1 MRTYRLAGTV
11 VDSEGALFMEALEQ
25 DYISAKNVEKILA
38 EAGGEE
44 VTFNLNSGGGS
55 VNAGSEIYTML
66 SSYSGR
72 VVVNITSLSASIA
85 SVFMLGA
92 DEVNISHQAQI
103 MIHQPHFRNEDV
115 VDKLSLERSLNML
128 DSTERS
134 IAKVYMKKTG
144 LSEDEILDMMF
155 KETWLTSDQA
165 LELGFVDN
173 IFNDTE
179 ESVEG
184 VEDLVA
190 MVSTTGKQLET
201 LQLLNEMK
209 GTPMDKTFFE
219 KVKSLLANN
228 SVDNESVETVEE
240 VVEAPEE
247 PSKADEEVEGTN
259 TPEEVKDGSEEQS
272 DTSEEVV
279 EEEAEEVVEEETE
292 EVVDQTTELLTQ
304 ALTEIQSLRAENE
317 ELKAKVEA
325 LEKDNKKLVA
335 KSSKS
340 QSVVDELNKLLNSE
354 EANVVSVT
362 QKAEAKNMMP
372 KGYNGIRSGGQI

>member
-44 VTFNLNSGGGS
+44 VIFNLNSGGGS

-259 TPEEVKDGSEEQS
+259 TPEEVKEGSEEQL
-272 DTSEEVV
+272 DTS
-279 EEEAEEVVEEETE
+279 EEVVEEETE

-340 QSVVDELNKLLNSE
+340 QSVVNELNKLLNSE
-354 EANVVSVT
+354 EANVISVT
-362 QKAEAKNMMP
+362 QKAEVNNMMP
-372 KGYNGIRSGGQI
+372 KGYTGIRSGGQI

>member
-25 DYISAKNVEKILA
+25 DYISAKNIERILS

-103 MIHQPHFRNEDV
+103 MIHQPHFRNEEV

-173 IFNDTE
+173 IYNDTE

-228 SVDNESVETVEE
+228 SVDDESVETVEE

-247 PSKADEEVEGTN
+247 PSKADEEVEGTE
-259 TPEEVKDGSEEQS
+259 TPEEVKEGLEEQS

-279 EEEAEEVVEEETE
+279 EEKEEEVVDEETE
-292 EVVDQTTELLTQ
+292 EVEDQTTELLTQ
-304 ALTEIQSLRAENE
+304 ALTEIQKLRAENE

-325 LEKDNKKLVA
+325 LETDKKALVA

-362 QKAEAKNMMP
+362 QRAEPKNMMP
-372 KGYNGIRSGGQI
+372 KGYTGIRSGGQI

>member
-25 DYISAKNVEKILA
+25 DYISAKNVERILA

-72 VVVNITSLSASIA
+72 IVVNITSLSASIA

-103 MIHQPHFRNEDV
+103 MIHQPHFRNEEV

-128 DSTERS
+128 DSTEKS

-173 IFNDTE
+173 IYNDAE

-228 SVDNESVETVEE
+228 SVDDESVETVEE

-279 EEEAEEVVEEETE
+279 EEKEEEVVEEETE

-325 LEKDNKKLVA
+325 LNKDKEALVA

-372 KGYNGIRSGGQI
+372 KGYTGIRSGGQI

>member
-25 DYISAKNVEKILA
+25 DYISAKNIERILA

-72 VVVNITSLSASIA
+72 VVINITSLSASIA

-103 MIHQPHFRNEDV
+103 MIHQPHFRNEEV

-173 IFNDTE
+173 IYNDTE

-228 SVDNESVETVEE
+228 SVDDESVETVEE

-247 PSKADEEVEGTN
+247 PSKAVEEVEGTE
-259 TPEEVKDGSEEQS
+259 TTEGVKEGSEEQS

-279 EEEAEEVVEEETE
+279 EEKEEEVVDEETK
-292 EVVDQTTELLTQ
+292 EVEDQTTELLTQ
-304 ALTEIQSLRAENE
+304 ALTEIQTLRAENE
-317 ELKAKVEA
+317 ELKAKVKA
-325 LEKDNKKLVA
+325 LETDKKALVA

-362 QKAEAKNMMP
+362 QKAEPKNMMP
-372 KGYNGIRSGGQI
+372 KGYTGIRSGGQI

>member
-103 MIHQPHFRNEDV
+103 MIHQPHFRNEGV

-247 PSKADEEVEGTN
+247 PSKADEEVECTN
-259 TPEEVKDGSEEQS
+259 TPEEVKEGSEEQL
-272 DTSEEVV
+272 DNSEEVV
-279 EEEAEEVVEEETE
+279 EEETEEVVEEETE

-362 QKAEAKNMMP
+362 QKAEPTNMMP
-372 KGYNGIRSGGQI
+372 KGYTGIRSGGQI

>member
-44 VTFNLNSGGGS
+44 VIFNLNSGGGS

-103 MIHQPHFRNEDV
+103 MIHQPHFRNEEV

-128 DSTERS
+128 DSTEKS

-173 IFNDTE
+173 IFNDAE

-259 TPEEVKDGSEEQS
+259 TPEEVKEGSEEQS

-279 EEEAEEVVEEETE
+279 EEVVEEETE
-292 EVVDQTTELLTQ
+292 EVEDQTTELLTQ

-362 QKAEAKNMMP
+362 QKAEVNNMMP
-372 KGYNGIRSGGQI
+372 KGYTGIRSGGQI

>member
-1 MRTYRLAGTV
+1 
-11 VDSEGALFMEALEQ
+11 
-25 DYISAKNVEKILA
+25 
-38 EAGGEE
+38 
-44 VTFNLNSGGGS
+44 
-55 VNAGSEIYTML
+55 
-66 SSYSGR
+66 
-72 VVVNITSLSASIA
+72 
-85 SVFMLGA
+85 
-92 DEVNISHQAQI
+92 
-103 MIHQPHFRNEDV
+103 MIHQPHFRNEET

-128 DSTERS
+128 DSTEKS

-173 IFNDTE
+173 IYNDAE

-228 SVDNESVETVEE
+228 SVDDESVETLEE
-240 VVEAPEE
+240 VVEAPEK
-247 PSKADEEVEGTN
+247 PSKADKEVEGTN

-279 EEEAEEVVEEETE
+279 KDKEEVVDEETE
-292 EVVDQTTELLTQ
+292 EVEDQTTELLTQ
-304 ALTEIQSLRAENE
+304 ALTEIQSLRAENK

-325 LEKDNKKLVA
+325 LELDKKSLEA

-340 QSVVDELNKLLNSE
+340 QSVVDKLNKLLNSE

-362 QKAEAKNMMP
+362 QKTEAKNMMP
-372 KGYNGIRSGGQI
+372 KGYTGIRSGGQI

>member
-25 DYISAKNVEKILA
+25 DYISAKNIERILA

-72 VVVNITSLSASIA
+72 VVINITSLSASIA

-103 MIHQPHFRNEDV
+103 MIHQPHFRNEET

-128 DSTERS
+128 DSTEKS

-173 IFNDTE
+173 IYNDTE

-209 GTPMDKTFFE
+209 GTPMDKTFIE

-228 SVDNESVETVEE
+228 SVDDESVETVEE
-240 VVEAPEE
+240 VVEASEE
-247 PSKADEEVEGTN
+247 PSKADEEVEGTE
-259 TPEEVKDGSEEQS
+259 TLEEVKEGLEEQS

-279 EEEAEEVVEEETE
+279 EEEEEEVVEEETE

-304 ALTEIQSLRAENE
+304 ALTEIQTLRAENE

-325 LEKDNKKLVA
+325 LETDKKALVA

-362 QKAEAKNMMP
+362 QKAEPKNMMP
-372 KGYNGIRSGGQI
+372 KGYTGIRSGGQI

>member
-103 MIHQPHFRNEDV
+103 MIHQPHFRNEEV

-240 VVEAPEE
+240 VVED
-247 PSKADEEVEGTN
+247 K
-259 TPEEVKDGSEEQS
+259 
-272 DTSEEVV
+272 EEVV
-279 EEEAEEVVEEETE
+279 EDKEEVVEDETE

-304 ALTEIQSLRAENE
+304 ALTEIQKLRAENE

-325 LEKDNKKLVA
+325 LETDKKALVA

-362 QKAEAKNMMP
+362 QKAEPKNMMP
-372 KGYNGIRSGGQI
+372 KGYTGIRSGGQI

>member
-25 DYISAKNVEKILA
+25 DYISAKNVERILA

-72 VVVNITSLSASIA
+72 IVVNITSLSASIA

-103 MIHQPHFRNEDV
+103 MIHQPHFRNEET

-128 DSTERS
+128 DSTEKS

-165 LELGFVDN
+165 LKLGFVDN
-173 IFNDTE
+173 IYNDAE

-228 SVDNESVETVEE
+228 SVDDESVETLEE

-247 PSKADEEVEGTN
+247 PSKADKEVEGTN

-279 EEEAEEVVEEETE
+279 KDKEEVVDEETE
-292 EVVDQTTELLTQ
+292 EVEDQTTELLTQ
-304 ALTEIQSLRAENE
+304 ALTEIQTLRAENE

-340 QSVVDELNKLLNSE
+340 QSVVDKLNKLLNSE

-362 QKAEAKNMMP
+362 QKSEAKNMMP
-372 KGYNGIRSGGQI
+372 KGYTGIRSGGQI

>member
-25 DYISAKNVEKILA
+25 DYISAKNIERILS

-72 VVVNITSLSASIA
+72 VVINITSLSASIA

-103 MIHQPHFRNEDV
+103 MIHQPHFRNEEV

-173 IFNDTE
+173 IYNDTE

-201 LQLLNEMK
+201 LQLLNKMK

-228 SVDNESVETVEE
+228 SVDDESVETVEE

-259 TPEEVKDGSEEQS
+259 TPKEVKDGSEEQS

-279 EEEAEEVVEEETE
+279 KEKEEEVVDEETE

-317 ELKAKVEA
+317 ELKSKVEA
-325 LEKDNKKLVA
+325 LEKDKKALVA

-340 QSVVDELNKLLNSE
+340 QSVVDKLNKLLNSE

-362 QKAEAKNMMP
+362 QKTEVNNMMP
-372 KGYNGIRSGGQI
+372 KGYTGIRSGGQI

>member
-44 VTFNLNSGGGS
+44 VIFNLNSGGGS

-128 DSTERS
+128 DSTEKS

-240 VVEAPEE
+240 VVEE
-247 PSKADEEVEGTN
+247 K
-259 TPEEVKDGSEEQS
+259 
-272 DTSEEVV
+272 
-279 EEEAEEVVEEETE
+279 EEVVEEETE

-317 ELKAKVEA
+317 ELKAKVEV

-340 QSVVDELNKLLNSE
+340 QSVVNELNKLLNSE
-354 EANVVSVT
+354 EANVISVT
-362 QKAEAKNMMP
+362 QKAEVNNMMP
-372 KGYNGIRSGGQI
+372 KGYTGIRSGGQI

>member
-103 MIHQPHFRNEDV
+103 MIHQPHFRNEEV

-128 DSTERS
+128 DSTEKS

-144 LSEDEILDMMF
+144 LSEDKILDMMF

-240 VVEAPEE
+240 VVEAPKE

-272 DTSEEVV
+272 DISEEVV
-279 EEEAEEVVEEETE
+279 EEVVEEETE

-304 ALTEIQSLRAENE
+304 ALTEIQSLRAENQ

-325 LEKDNKKLVA
+325 LEKDNKNLVA

-362 QKAEAKNMMP
+362 QKAEPKNMMP
-372 KGYNGIRSGGQI
+372 KGYTGIRSGGQI

>member
-25 DYISAKNVEKILA
+25 DYISAKNIERILS

-72 VVVNITSLSASIA
+72 VVINITSLSASIA

-103 MIHQPHFRNEDV
+103 MIHQPHFRNEEV
-115 VDKLSLERSLNML
+115 VDKLSLERSINML
-128 DSTERS
+128 DSTEKS

-173 IFNDTE
+173 IYNDTE

-228 SVDNESVETVEE
+228 SVDDESVETVEE

-247 PSKADEEVEGTN
+247 PSKADEEVEGTE
-259 TPEEVKDGSEEQS
+259 TPEEVKEGSEEQS

-279 EEEAEEVVEEETE
+279 EDKEEVVVDEETK
-292 EVVDQTTELLTQ
+292 EVEDQTTELLTQ
-304 ALTEIQSLRAENE
+304 ALTEIQKLRAENE

-325 LEKDNKKLVA
+325 LETDKKALVA

-362 QKAEAKNMMP
+362 QKAEPKNMMP
-372 KGYNGIRSGGQI
+372 KGYTGIRSGGQI

>member
-25 DYISAKNVEKILA
+25 DYISAKNIERILS

-72 VVVNITSLSASIA
+72 VVINITSLSASIA

-103 MIHQPHFRNEDV
+103 MIHQPHFRNEEV

-128 DSTERS
+128 DSTEKS

-173 IFNDTE
+173 IYNDTE

-228 SVDNESVETVEE
+228 SIDDESVETVEE
-240 VVEAPEE
+240 VVEASEE
-247 PSKADEEVEGTN
+247 PSKADEEVEGTE
-259 TPEEVKDGSEEQS
+259 TPEEVKEGSEEQS
-272 DTSEEVV
+272 DTSKEVV
-279 EEEAEEVVEEETE
+279 EEKEEVVDEETK
-292 EVVDQTTELLTQ
+292 EVEDQTTELLTQ
-304 ALTEIQSLRAENE
+304 ALTEIQTLRAENE

-325 LEKDNKKLVA
+325 LETDKKALVA

-354 EANVVSVT
+354 KANVVSVT
-362 QKAEAKNMMP
+362 QKAEPKNMMP
-372 KGYNGIRSGGQI
+372 KGYTGIRSGGQI

>member
-25 DYISAKNVEKILA
+25 DYISAKNIERILA

-72 VVVNITSLSASIA
+72 VVINITSLSASIA

-103 MIHQPHFRNEDV
+103 MIHQPHFRNEEV

-128 DSTERS
+128 DSTEKS

-173 IFNDTE
+173 IYNDTE

-228 SVDNESVETVEE
+228 SVDDESVETVEE

-247 PSKADEEVEGTN
+247 PSKADEEVEGTE
-259 TPEEVKDGSEEQS
+259 TPEEVKEGSEEQS

-279 EEEAEEVVEEETE
+279 EEKEEEVFEDGTE
-292 EVVDQTTELLTQ
+292 EVEDQTTELLTQ
-304 ALTEIQSLRAENE
+304 ALTEIQKLRAENE
-317 ELKAKVEA
+317 ELKAKVES
-325 LEKDNKKLVA
+325 LNKEKESLVA

-362 QKAEAKNMMP
+362 QKAEPKNMMP
-372 KGYNGIRSGGQI
+372 KGYTGIRSGGQI

>member
-25 DYISAKNVEKILA
+25 DYISAKNIERILS

-72 VVVNITSLSASIA
+72 VVINITSLSASIA

-103 MIHQPHFRNEDV
+103 MIHQPHFRNEET
-115 VDKLSLERSLNML
+115 VDKLSLERSINML
-128 DSTERS
+128 DSTEKS

-173 IFNDTE
+173 IYNDTE

-228 SVDNESVETVEE
+228 SVDDESVETVEE

-247 PSKADEEVEGTN
+247 PSKADEEVEGTE
-259 TPEEVKDGSEEQS
+259 TPEEVKEGSEEQP

-279 EEEAEEVVEEETE
+279 KEKEEEVVDEETK
-292 EVVDQTTELLTQ
+292 EVEDQTTELLTQ
-304 ALTEIQSLRAENE
+304 ALTEIQKLRAENE

-325 LEKDNKKLVA
+325 LETDKKALVA

-362 QKAEAKNMMP
+362 QKAEPKNMMP
-372 KGYNGIRSGGQI
+372 KGYTGIRSGGQI

>member
-44 VTFNLNSGGGS
+44 VIFNLNSGGGS

-103 MIHQPHFRNEDV
+103 MIHQPHFRNEET

-128 DSTERS
+128 DSTEKS

-173 IFNDTE
+173 IFNDAE

-240 VVEAPEE
+240 VVEAPKE
-247 PSKADEEVEGTN
+247 PSKADEEVEGTD
-259 TPEEVKDGSEEQS
+259 TPEEVKEGSEEQP

-279 EEEAEEVVEEETE
+279 EEAEEVVEEETE

-317 ELKAKVEA
+317 ELKAKVGA
-325 LEKDNKKLVA
+325 LEKDNKKTC
-335 KSSKS
+335 S
-340 QSVVDELNKLLNSE
+340 
-354 EANVVSVT
+354 
-362 QKAEAKNMMP
+362 
-372 KGYNGIRSGGQI
+372 

>member
-44 VTFNLNSGGGS
+44 VIFNLNSGGGS

-247 PSKADEEVEGTN
+247 
-259 TPEEVKDGSEEQS
+259 VKEGSEEQL

-279 EEEAEEVVEEETE
+279 EEAEEVVEEETE

-325 LEKDNKKLVA
+325 LEKDNKHLVA

-340 QSVVDELNKLLNSE
+340 QSVVNELNKLLNSE

-362 QKAEAKNMMP
+362 QKAEVNNMMP
-372 KGYNGIRSGGQI
+372 KGYTGIRSGGQI

>member
-103 MIHQPHFRNEDV
+103 MIHQPHFRNEET

-128 DSTERS
+128 DSTEKS

-165 LELGFVDN
+165 LKLGFVDN
-173 IFNDTE
+173 IYNDTE

-190 MVSTTGKQLET
+190 IVSTTGKQLET
-201 LQLLNEMK
+201 LQ
-209 GTPMDKTFFE
+209 
-219 KVKSLLANN
+219 
-228 SVDNESVETVEE
+228 
-240 VVEAPEE
+240 
-247 PSKADEEVEGTN
+247 
-259 TPEEVKDGSEEQS
+259 
-272 DTSEEVV
+272 
-279 EEEAEEVVEEETE
+279 
-292 EVVDQTTELLTQ
+292 QTIL
-304 ALTEIQSLRAENE
+304 
-317 ELKAKVEA
+317 
-325 LEKDNKKLVA
+325 
-335 KSSKS
+335 
-340 QSVVDELNKLLNSE
+340 
-354 EANVVSVT
+354 
-362 QKAEAKNMMP
+362 
-372 KGYNGIRSGGQI
+372 

>member
-11 VDSEGALFMEALEQ
+11 VNSEDALFMEALEQ
-25 DYISAKNVEKILA
+25 DYISAKNIERILS

-72 VVVNITSLSASIA
+72 VVINITSLSASIA

-103 MIHQPHFRNEDV
+103 MIHQPHFRNEEV

-173 IFNDTE
+173 IYNDTE

-228 SVDNESVETVEE
+228 SVDDESVETVEE

-247 PSKADEEVEGTN
+247 PSKADEEVEGTE
-259 TPEEVKDGSEEQS
+259 TPEEEKEGSEEQS

-279 EEEAEEVVEEETE
+279 EEKEEEVVEDGTE
-292 EVVDQTTELLTQ
+292 EVEDQTTELLTQ
-304 ALTEIQSLRAENE
+304 ALTEIQTLRAENE

-325 LEKDNKKLVA
+325 LETDKKALVA

-362 QKAEAKNMMP
+362 QKAEPKNMMP
-372 KGYNGIRSGGQI
+372 KGYTGIRSGGQI

>member
-25 DYISAKNVEKILA
+25 DYISAKNIERILS

-103 MIHQPHFRNEDV
+103 MIHQPHFRNEEVV

-173 IFNDTE
+173 IYNDTE

-228 SVDNESVETVEE
+228 SVDDESVETVEE
-240 VVEAPEE
+240 VVEAPKE
-247 PSKADEEVEGTN
+247 PSKADEEVEGTE
-259 TPEEVKDGSEEQS
+259 TPEEVKEGLEEQS

-279 EEEAEEVVEEETE
+279 KEKEEVVDEETK
-292 EVVDQTTELLTQ
+292 EVEDQTTELLTQ
-304 ALTEIQSLRAENE
+304 ALTEIQTLRAENE

-325 LEKDNKKLVA
+325 LETDKKALVA

-362 QKAEAKNMMP
+362 QKAEPKNMMP
-372 KGYNGIRSGGQI
+372 KGYTGIRSGGQI

>member
-25 DYISAKNVEKILA
+25 DYISAKNIERILS

-72 VVVNITSLSASIA
+72 VVINITSLSASIA

-103 MIHQPHFRNEDV
+103 MIHQPHFRNEET

-128 DSTERS
+128 DSTEKS

-173 IFNDTE
+173 IYNDTE

-228 SVDNESVETVEE
+228 SVDDESVETVEE
-240 VVEAPEE
+240 VVKAPEE
-247 PSKADEEVEGTN
+247 PSKADEEVEGTE
-259 TPEEVKDGSEEQS
+259 TPEEVKEGSEEQS

-279 EEEAEEVVEEETE
+279 EEKEEEVVEDGTE
-292 EVVDQTTELLTQ
+292 EVEDQTTELLTQ
-304 ALTEIQSLRAENE
+304 ALTEIQKLRAENE
-317 ELKAKVEA
+317 ELKAKVES
-325 LEKDNKKLVA
+325 LNKEKEALVA

-362 QKAEAKNMMP
+362 QKAEPKNMMP
-372 KGYNGIRSGGQI
+372 KGYTGIRSGGQI

>member
-11 VDSEGALFMEALEQ
+11 VDSEGALFMEALEK
-25 DYISAKNVEKILA
+25 DYISAKNIERILA

-72 VVVNITSLSASIA
+72 IVVNITSLSASIA

-103 MIHQPHFRNEDV
+103 MIHQPHFRNEEI

-128 DSTERS
+128 DSTEKS

-173 IFNDTE
+173 IYNDAE

-228 SVDNESVETVEE
+228 SVDDESVETVEE
-240 VVEAPEE
+240 VVEAPKE

-259 TPEEVKDGSEEQS
+259 TPEEQS

-279 EEEAEEVVEEETE
+279 EEKEEVVEEETE
-292 EVVDQTTELLTQ
+292 EVVDKTTELLTQ
-304 ALTEIQSLRAENE
+304 ALTEIQTLRAENE
-317 ELKAKVEA
+317 ELKARVES
-325 LEKDNKKLVA
+325 LNKEKEALVA

-362 QKAEAKNMMP
+362 QKAEVKNMMP
-372 KGYNGIRSGGQI
+372 KGYNGIRLGGQI

>member
-25 DYISAKNVEKILA
+25 DYISAKNVERILA

-103 MIHQPHFRNEDV
+103 MIHQPHFRNEET

-128 DSTERS
+128 DSTEKS

-173 IFNDTE
+173 IYNDTE

-259 TPEEVKDGSEEQS
+259 TPEEVKEGLEEQP

-279 EEEAEEVVEEETE
+279 EEAEVVDEDTE
-292 EVVDQTTELLTQ
+292 EVEDQTTELLTQ

-317 ELKAKVEA
+317 ELKTKVEA

-372 KGYNGIRSGGQI
+372 KGYTGIRSGGQI

>member
-25 DYISAKNVEKILA
+25 DYISAKNIERILS

-72 VVVNITSLSASIA
+72 VVINITSLSASIA

-103 MIHQPHFRNEDV
+103 MIHQPHFRNEEV

-128 DSTERS
+128 DSTEKS

-173 IFNDTE
+173 IYNDTE

-228 SVDNESVETVEE
+228 SVDDESVETVEE

-247 PSKADEEVEGTN
+247 PSKADEEVEGTE
-259 TPEEVKDGSEEQS
+259 TPEEVKEGSEEQS

-279 EEEAEEVVEEETE
+279 EEKEEEVVDEETK
-292 EVVDQTTELLTQ
+292 EVEDQTTELLTQ
-304 ALTEIQSLRAENE
+304 ALTEIQKLRAENE

-325 LEKDNKKLVA
+325 LETDKKALVA

-362 QKAEAKNMMP
+362 QKAEPKNMMP
-372 KGYNGIRSGGQI
+372 KGYTGIRSGGQI

>member
-103 MIHQPHFRNEDV
+103 MIHQPHFRNEEV

-173 IFNDTE
+173 IFNDAE

-259 TPEEVKDGSEEQS
+259 TPEEVKEGSEEQS

-279 EEEAEEVVEEETE
+279 EEVVEEETE
-292 EVVDQTTELLTQ
+292 EVEDQTTELLTQ

-362 QKAEAKNMMP
+362 QKAEVNNMMP
-372 KGYNGIRSGGQI
+372 KGYTGIRSGGQI

>member
-25 DYISAKNVEKILA
+25 DYISAKNVEKILS

-103 MIHQPHFRNEDV
+103 MIHQPHFRNEET

-128 DSTERS
+128 DSTEKS

-173 IFNDTE
+173 IYNDTE
-179 ESVEG
+179 DSVEG

-228 SVDNESVETVEE
+228 SVDDESVETVEE
-240 VVEAPEE
+240 V
-247 PSKADEEVEGTN
+247 EGTS

-279 EEEAEEVVEEETE
+279 EEKEEVVEEETE

-304 ALTEIQSLRAENE
+304 ALTEIQTLRAENE
-317 ELKAKVEA
+317 ELKAKVES
-325 LEKDNKKLVA
+325 LNKEKEALVA

>member
-11 VDSEGALFMEALEQ
+11 VNSEDAVFMEAWEQ
-25 DYISAKNVEKILA
+25 DYISAKNIEKILS

-72 VVVNITSLSASIA
+72 VVINITSLSASIA

-103 MIHQPHFRNEDV
+103 MIHQPHFRNDEV
-115 VDKLSLERSLNML
+115 VDKLSLERSINML
-128 DSTERS
+128 DSTEKS

-173 IFNDTE
+173 IYNDTE

-190 MVSTTGKQLET
+190 MVSTTGEQIET

-209 GTPMDKTFFE
+209 GTPMNKTFFE
-219 KVKSLLANN
+219 KVKSLLENN
-228 SVDNESVETVEE
+228 SVENESVEE
-240 VVEAPEE
+240 VVEATEE
-247 PSKADEEVEGTN
+247 PSKADEEVEGTD
-259 TPEEVKDGSEEQS
+259 TPEEVKEGSEEQS

-279 EEEAEEVVEEETE
+279 EDKEEVVE
-292 EVVDQTTELLTQ
+292 DKTTELLTQ
-304 ALTEIQSLRAENE
+304 ALTEIQTLRAENE
-317 ELKAKVEA
+317 ELKATVES
-325 LEKDNKKLVA
+325 LNKEKETLVA
-335 KSSKS
+335 KRSKS
-340 QSVVDELNKLLNSE
+340 QSVVNELNKLLNSE
-354 EANVVSVT
+354 EANVLSVT
-362 QKAEAKNMMP
+362 QKAESKNMMP
-372 KGYNGIRSGGQI
+372 KGYTGIRSGGQI

>member
-25 DYISAKNVEKILA
+25 DYISAKNIERILA

-44 VTFNLNSGGGS
+44 VIFNLNSGGGS

-72 VVVNITSLSASIA
+72 VVINITSLSASIA

-103 MIHQPHFRNEDV
+103 MIHQPHFRNEEV

-173 IFNDTE
+173 IYNDTE

-228 SVDNESVETVEE
+228 SVDDESVETVEE

-247 PSKADEEVEGTN
+247 PSKADEEVEGTE
-259 TPEEVKDGSEEQS
+259 TPEEVKEGLEEQS
-272 DTSEEVV
+272 DTSKEVVGEKEEEVV
-279 EEEAEEVVEEETE
+279 GDETE
-292 EVVDQTTELLTQ
+292 EVEDQTTELLTQ
-304 ALTEIQSLRAENE
+304 ALTEIQTLRAENE

-325 LEKDNKKLVA
+325 LETDKKALVA

-362 QKAEAKNMMP
+362 QKAEPKNMMP
-372 KGYNGIRSGGQI
+372 KGYTGIRSGGQI

>member
-25 DYISAKNVEKILA
+25 DYISAKNIERILS

-72 VVVNITSLSASIA
+72 VVINITSLSASIA

-103 MIHQPHFRNEDV
+103 MIHQPHFRNEEV

-128 DSTERS
+128 DSTEKS

-173 IFNDTE
+173 IYNDTE

-228 SVDNESVETVEE
+228 SVDDESVETVEE

-247 PSKADEEVEGTN
+247 PSKADEEVEGTE
-259 TPEEVKDGSEEQS
+259 TPEEVKEGSEEQP

-279 EEEAEEVVEEETE
+279 EEKEEEVVDEETE
-292 EVVDQTTELLTQ
+292 EVEDQTTELLTQ
-304 ALTEIQSLRAENE
+304 ALTEIQKLRAENE

-325 LEKDNKKLVA
+325 LETDKKALVA

-362 QKAEAKNMMP
+362 QKAEPKNMMP
-372 KGYNGIRSGGQI
+372 KGYTGIRSGGQI

>member
-25 DYISAKNVEKILA
+25 DYISAKNIERILA

-103 MIHQPHFRNEDV
+103 MIHQPHFRNEET

-128 DSTERS
+128 DSTEKS

-165 LELGFVDN
+165 LKLGFVDN
-173 IFNDTE
+173 IYNDAE

-228 SVDNESVETVEE
+228 SVDDESVETLEE

-247 PSKADEEVEGTN
+247 PSKADKEVEGTN

-279 EEEAEEVVEEETE
+279 KDKEEVE
-292 EVVDQTTELLTQ
+292 DQTTELLTQ
-304 ALTEIQSLRAENE
+304 ALTEIQSLRAENK
-317 ELKAKVEA
+317 ELKAKVES
-325 LEKDNKKLVA
+325 LNKEKEALVA

-362 QKAEAKNMMP
+362 QKAEPKNMMP
-372 KGYNGIRSGGQI
+372 KGYTGIRSGGQI

>member
-25 DYISAKNVEKILA
+25 DYISAKNIERILA

-72 VVVNITSLSASIA
+72 VVINITSLSASIA

-103 MIHQPHFRNEDV
+103 MIHQPHFRNEEV
-115 VDKLSLERSLNML
+115 VDKLSLERSINML
-128 DSTERS
+128 DSTEKS

-173 IFNDTE
+173 IYNDTE

-228 SVDNESVETVEE
+228 SVDDESVETVEE

-247 PSKADEEVEGTN
+247 PSKADEEVEGTE
-259 TPEEVKDGSEEQS
+259 TPKEVKEGSEEQS

-279 EEEAEEVVEEETE
+279 EEKEEEVVEDGTE
-292 EVVDQTTELLTQ
+292 EVEDQTTVLLTQ
-304 ALTEIQSLRAENE
+304 ALTEIQTLRAENE

-325 LEKDNKKLVA
+325 LGKEKEALVA

-362 QKAEAKNMMP
+362 QKAESKNMMP
-372 KGYNGIRSGGQI
+372 KGYTGIRSGGQI

>member
-11 VDSEGALFMEALEQ
+11 VNSEDALFMEALEQ
-25 DYISAKNVEKILA
+25 DYISAKNIERILA

-72 VVVNITSLSASIA
+72 VVINITSLSASIA

-103 MIHQPHFRNEDV
+103 MIHQPHFRNEEV

-128 DSTERS
+128 DSTEKS

-144 LSEDEILDMMF
+144 LSEDEILGMMF

-173 IFNDTE
+173 IYNDTE

-228 SVDNESVETVEE
+228 SVDDESVETIEE

-247 PSKADEEVEGTN
+247 PSKADGEVEGTE
-259 TPEEVKDGSEEQS
+259 TPEEVKEGSEEKS

-279 EEEAEEVVEEETE
+279 EVKEEVVVEEETE

-304 ALTEIQSLRAENE
+304 ALTEIQTLRAENE

-325 LEKDNKKLVA
+325 LETDKKALVA

-362 QKAEAKNMMP
+362 QKAEPKNMMP
-372 KGYNGIRSGGQI
+372 KGYTGIRSGGQI

>member
-25 DYISAKNVEKILA
+25 DYISAKNIERILA

-72 VVVNITSLSASIA
+72 VVINITSLSASIA

-103 MIHQPHFRNEDV
+103 MIHQPHFRNEET

-173 IFNDTE
+173 IYNDTE

-209 GTPMDKTFFE
+209 GTPMDKTFIE

-228 SVDNESVETVEE
+228 SVDDESVETVEE

-247 PSKADEEVEGTN
+247 PSKADEEVEGTE
-259 TPEEVKDGSEEQS
+259 TPEEVKEGLEEQS

-279 EEEAEEVVEEETE
+279 EEKEEEVE
-292 EVVDQTTELLTQ
+292 DQTTELLTQ
-304 ALTEIQSLRAENE
+304 ALTEIQTLRAENE

-325 LEKDNKKLVA
+325 LETDKKALVA

-362 QKAEAKNMMP
+362 QKAEPKNMMP
-372 KGYNGIRSGGQI
+372 KGYTGIRSGGQI

>member
-25 DYISAKNVEKILA
+25 DYISAKNVGKILA
-38 EAGGEE
+38 EADGEE

-72 VVVNITSLSASIA
+72 IVVNITSLSASIA

-103 MIHQPHFRNEDV
+103 MIHQPHFRNEET

-128 DSTERS
+128 DSTEKS

-173 IFNDTE
+173 IYNDAE

-228 SVDNESVETVEE
+228 SLDNESVETVEE

-259 TPEEVKDGSEEQS
+259 TPEEV
-272 DTSEEVV
+272 
-279 EEEAEEVVEEETE
+279 EEAEEVVEEETE

-304 ALTEIQSLRAENE
+304 ALTEIQTLRAENE

-325 LEKDNKKLVA
+325 LEKYNKKLAA

-362 QKAEAKNMMP
+362 QKAEPNNMMP
-372 KGYNGIRSGGQI
+372 KGYTGIRSGGQI

>member
-11 VDSEGALFMEALEQ
+11 VNSEDAVFMEAWEQ
-25 DYISAKNVEKILA
+25 DYISAKNIEKILS

-72 VVVNITSLSASIA
+72 VVINITSLSASIA

-103 MIHQPHFRNEDV
+103 MIHQPHFRNDEV
-115 VDKLSLERSLNML
+115 VDKLSLERSINML
-128 DSTERS
+128 DSTEKS

-173 IFNDTE
+173 IYNDTE

-190 MVSTTGKQLET
+190 MVSTTGEQIET

-209 GTPMDKTFFE
+209 GTPMNKTFFE
-219 KVKSLLANN
+219 KVKSLLENN
-228 SVDNESVETVEE
+228 SVENESVETVEE
-240 VVEAPEE
+240 VVEATEE
-247 PSKADEEVEGTN
+247 PSKADEEVEGTD
-259 TPEEVKDGSEEQS
+259 TPEEVKEGSEEQS

-279 EEEAEEVVEEETE
+279 EDKEEVVEEETG
-292 EVVDQTTELLTQ
+292 EVEDKTTELLTQ
-304 ALTEIQSLRAENE
+304 ALTEIQTLRAENE
-317 ELKAKVEA
+317 ELKATVES
-325 LEKDNKKLVA
+325 LNKEKETLVA

-340 QSVVDELNKLLNSE
+340 QSVVNELNKLLNSE
-354 EANVVSVT
+354 EANVLSVT
-362 QKAEAKNMMP
+362 QKAESKNMMP
-372 KGYNGIRSGGQI
+372 KGYTGIRSGGQI

>member
-25 DYISAKNVEKILA
+25 DYISAKNIERILA

-72 VVVNITSLSASIA
+72 VVINITSLSASIA

-103 MIHQPHFRNEDV
+103 MIHQPHFRNEEV

-173 IFNDTE
+173 IYNDTE

-209 GTPMDKTFFE
+209 GTPMDKTFIE

-228 SVDNESVETVEE
+228 SVDDESVETVEE

-247 PSKADEEVEGTN
+247 PSKADEEVEGTE
-259 TPEEVKDGSEEQS
+259 TPEEVKEGLEEQS

-279 EEEAEEVVEEETE
+279 EEKEEVVEDETE
-292 EVVDQTTELLTQ
+292 EVVEDQTTELLTQ
-304 ALTEIQSLRAENE
+304 ALTEIQTLRAENE

-325 LEKDNKKLVA
+325 LETDKKALVA

-362 QKAEAKNMMP
+362 QKAEPKNMMP
-372 KGYNGIRSGGQI
+372 KGYTGIRSGGQI